1 MQAHSQHS
9 KILPLAAAR
18 KSKNQQA
25 PHDGIFACPNVSKA
39 AAAFPFY
46 WQKCSAAAQACF
58 CIKVEKQAV
67 LTLCLKNRAV
77 QTKHIDPAEKDPQ
90 SLEKF

>member
-1 MQAHSQHS
+1 MLEDFGVGRSQEEQ
-9 KILPLAAAR
+9 K
-18 KSKNQQA
+18 A
-25 PHDGIFACPNVSKA
+25 PHDGIFACPNVFKA

-46 WQKCSAAAQACF
+46 WQKCSAEKGATAQACF

-67 LTLCLKNRAV
+67 LSLRLKNRAA

-90 SLEKF
+90 SSN